1 MIASVIEQAGDQLGQ
16 FLPRLAG
23 ALVLLI
29 LGLLAAILIG
39 RLTRRALVRAGLD
52 RFADRSGAGELLAQ
66 AGLGD
71 SLAALVGTAVRLT
84 IVIVVSFAALTLL
97 GLEFVSDSLNEG
109 ILFIPRLLAALALI
123 LFGIVL
129 GAFVRAWIDRTS
141 AQLDFPDRDRGRLLA
156 RALAEQDID
165 ARHVR
170 VIPDAET
177 GRALITVDRRGENTI
192 IVAAGANEMLTAADI
207 DEGLRDIAAGD
218 LLLLQLETPEPLVR
232 HAARVAS
239 GAGATVVLN
248 PTPVPDSAHDLFD
261 DVDLLVVNEHELAH
275 LADDITSLARHG

>member
-23 ALVLLI
+23 ALLLLI

-52 RFADRSGAGELLAQ
+52 RFADRTGAGELLAQ

-109 ILFIPRLLAALALI
+109 ILFIPRLLAALALDTCSESCWGRSCARGSSARP
-123 LFGIVL
+123 LSSTSRL
-129 GAFVRAWIDRTS
+129 PSVRSSRC
-141 AQLDFPDRDRGRLLA
+141 
-156 RALAEQDID
+156 
-165 ARHVR
+165 
-170 VIPDAET
+170 
-177 GRALITVDRRGENTI
+177 
-192 IVAAGANEMLTAADI
+192 
-207 DEGLRDIAAGD
+207 
-218 LLLLQLETPEPLVR
+218 
-232 HAARVAS
+232 
-239 GAGATVVLN
+239 
-248 PTPVPDSAHDLFD
+248 
-261 DVDLLVVNEHELAH
+261 
-275 LADDITSLARHG
+275 